1 LPIYENRCP
10 KCGGIEEVVLH
21 YSEREK
27 EIICKAC
34 DIVMVRI
41 ISLPAKTASLWNSG
55 WNSGLSGQGVFSHA
69 LGRKVHSKREEAQ
82 ILESKGF
89 VSEKDLAPHWFEDAQ
104 AKKLEKAAEQD
115 KLTEKYNSK
124 VAEYGGD
131 KIKAM
136 TETFTAESC
145 LDGTLD
151 SIYDEKISI

>member
-1 LPIYENRCP
+1 MPIYENKCP
-10 KCGGIEEVVLH
+10 RCGGIEEVILH
-21 YSEREK
+21 YNEREK

-41 ISLPAKTASLWNSG
+41 ISLPAKTASLWNDG
-55 WNSGLSGQGVFSHA
+55 WNSGLSGQGVYSHA
-69 LGRKVHSKREEAQ
+69 LGKKVHNRREEAK

-104 AKKLEKAAEQD
+104 AKKLEKVALQD
-115 KLTEKYNSK
+115 ERSLLYKTTLDET
-124 VAEYGGD
+124 GD
-131 KIKAM
+131 ACKAM
-136 TETFTAESC
+136 EVAFPAKDC